1 MVMVRAA
8 EPAADGGLSPDRH
21 APDPIAAWMRGSPME
36 LMLDCL
42 PCLLRQSLEA
52 ARLATRDEAVQ
63 GAIMDEAMQVL
74 VSHRTYASAPE
85 LAAAIHAIVKQR
97 TGQNDPYQEVKARD
111 VAAALGLEPL
121 IRRFVAGG
129 PDVLLRALKTSAT
142 GNVMDSALY
151 TNLDIEA
158 CVTEELARPFAV
170 ADLEP
175 FEADLQDA
183 STVLIIGDNAG
194 EAVFDEVLAEELST
208 HCDVLFA
215 VRDQAIINDVTT
227 QEAHAVGIDA
237 HATVLSTGCA
247 APGAIL
253 DSCGAQFRALFDQ
266 ADIVISKGQGNFEAL
281 SSAQRRM
288 YFLLKAKCPRIA
300 DALSVDVGDYVLRL
314 NSRLA

>member
-1 MVMVRAA
+1 
-8 EPAADGGLSPDRH
+8 
-21 APDPIAAWMRGSPME
+21 ME
-36 LMLDCL
+36 LVLDCL

-52 ARLATRDEAVQ
+52 ARMATEDEAVQ

-74 VSHRTYASAPE
+74 VSHRTYGCAPE
-85 LAAAIHAIVKQR
+85 LAFAIHAIVRQR
-97 TGQNDPYQEVKARD
+97 TGQEDPYQEVKARD
-111 VAAALGLEPL
+111 VAAALRLEPL

-129 PDVLLRALKTSAT
+129 PDVLLRALKAAAT

-151 TNLDIEA
+151 GDLDIEA
-158 CVTEELARPFAV
+158 CVAEELGRPFAV

-175 FEADLQDA
+175 FEADLHNA
-183 STVLIIGDNAG
+183 RIVLIVGDNAG
-194 EAVFDEVLAEELST
+194 EAVFDKVLAEELSR

-215 VRDQAIINDVTT
+215 VRDRAIINDVTAR
-227 QEAHAVGIDA
+227 EAHTVGIDA
-237 HATVLSTGCA
+237 HATVVSTGCA

-253 DSCGAQFRALFDQ
+253 DSCSAEFRALFDR

-281 SSAQRRM
+281 SSAQRRV

-300 DALSVDVGDYVLRL
+300 DALGVVVGDYVMRL